1 MIDVLRAAWT
11 LLFCLGIA
19 TACGEDR
26 TATRTL
32 VFSAIPDQDET
43 MLRAKF
49 EPVARYL
56 SEQLGVPV
64 TYLHATSYEAAVEH
78 FINGD
83 VQLAWFGGLSGVQAR
98 RRVPGAR
105 AIAQG
110 EEDQQFFSYFIAN
123 ASAGI
128 EPGDAFPQALRG
140 KRFTFGAA
148 GSTSGRLLP
157 EHFIRANTGQS
168 PQEFFGRENH
178 YAESHDETIE
188 LVAAGAFD
196 AGVVNYTVY
205 DRRVRDG
212 KTDPAVCRV
221 IWKTPTFADY
231 NFTAH
236 PALEQAFGAGFID
249 RLQRALLDLRE
260 PQLLS
265 AFPRRRLI
273 AASNA
278 DYASIEALATEL
290 GFVR

>member
-1 MIDVLRAAWT
+1 MRTVLA
-11 LLFCLGIA
+11 LLVLLGLA
-19 TACGEDR
+19 ACGGDR
-26 TATRTL
+26 APAL

-56 SEQLGVPV
+56 SEKLGVPV
-64 TYLHATSYEAAVEH
+64 SYLHATSYEAAVEH
-78 FINGD
+78 FVNGD
-83 VQLAWFGGLSGVQAR
+83 IQLAWFGGLSGVQAR

-110 EEDQQFFSYFIAN
+110 EEDPRFISYFIAN
-123 ASAGI
+123 ANSGL
-128 EPGDAFPQALRG
+128 EPGEAFPLALRG

-148 GSTSGRLLP
+148 SSTSGRLMP
-157 EHFIRANTGQS
+157 EHFIRVHTGQS
-168 PQEFFGRENH
+168 PAEFFGRENH
-178 YAESHDETIE
+178 YAESHDETVE
-188 LVAAGAFD
+188 LVSSGAFD

-212 KTDPAVCRV
+212 TTDPAVCRV
-221 IWKTPTFADY
+221 IWKTPPFADY
-231 NFTAH
+231 NFTVH
-236 PALEQAFGAGFID
+236 PALGRTFGVGFID
-249 RLQRALLDLRE
+249 RLQQALLDLRE

-278 DYASIEALATEL
+278 DYAAIERLATEL